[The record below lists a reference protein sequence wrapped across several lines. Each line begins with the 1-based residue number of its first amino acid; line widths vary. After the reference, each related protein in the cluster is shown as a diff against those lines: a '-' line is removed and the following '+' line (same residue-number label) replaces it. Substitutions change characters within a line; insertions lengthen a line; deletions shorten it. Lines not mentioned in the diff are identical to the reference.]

1 MPLDIAYTP
10 APTVARFMA
19 SNSRM
24 RVLMGPVGSGKS
36 VACCFEIVRRAR
48 EQKPGPNGLRKSRCI
63 VVRETVRQL
72 VDTTIKTFTDWFPPG
87 VCGHYMR
94 TTKTY
99 YFRVGDVECE
109 IMFRALDDADDV
121 ANLNSLEAT
130 FAWVNESRDMHPDII
145 DALSKRVGR
154 FPSAKDGGPTW
165 FGIFMDTNPPT
176 MDTWHFYMMEH
187 LDPKDGSSPNDN
199 GWDVFKQPSGR
210 SPYAENIENLP
221 EGYYDTQGR
230 SEEYIRVF
238 IDGEYGLSLAGT
250 PVFKYFRPDY
260 HMAKA
265 PLRPT
270 NNGARPVIV
279 GMDLGLTPA
288 AVLGQQDP
296 RGRALVL
303 AEAVSYDMG
312 IQRFMRTVLKPLLYE
327 RFSGAPVIIVVDPA
341 GIQRAQTDERSAVD
355 IIKAEG
361 FRVIPARTNNITARI
376 TAVDDYLMRQVD
388 GDPGF
393 LVDPSC
399 TRLKA
404 ALMGGYRF
412 KKNGDGLEKS
422 GDAGKHSHIGDALSY
437 LMLHIGSLDG
447 GATLRERREVR
458 RVDARGW
465 A

>member
-1 MPLDIAYTP
+1 MALDISYTP
-10 APTVARFMA
+10 TATSAKFMA
-19 SNSRM
+19 SDSRM

-36 VACCFEIVRRAR
+36 VTCCFEIVRRAGQ
-48 EQKPGPNGLRKSRCI
+48 QKPNAQGIRKSRCI

-87 VCGHYMR
+87 VCGNYMR

-99 YFRVGDVECE
+99 FFKVGNVECE

-130 FAWVNESRDMHPDII
+130 FAWVNESRDIHPDIL

-154 FPSAKDGGPTW
+154 FPSAKDGGPSW

-176 MDTWHFYMMEH
+176 MDTWHYYMMEH
-187 LDPKDGSSPNDN
+187 LDPKDGVSPNNN

-230 SEEYIRVF
+230 SEEYVRVF

-265 PLRPT
+265 TLRAT
-270 NNGARPVIV
+270 INGTRPIIV

-288 AVLGQQDP
+288 AVIGQQDP
-296 RGRALVL
+296 RGRALIL

-312 IQRFMRTVLKPLLYE
+312 VQRFVRTVLKPLLYE
-327 RFSGAPVIIVVDPA
+327 RFSGAPVIVVVDPA

-361 FRVIPARTNNITARI
+361 FRVMPARTNSITARI
-376 TAVDDYLMRQVD
+376 AAVDDYLMRQVD

-393 LVDPSC
+393 LMDPSC

-422 GDAGKHSHIGDALSY
+422 GDAGKHSHIGDAVSY
-437 LMLHIGSLDG
+437 LCLHIGSLDS
-447 GATLRERREVR
+447 GALMHQRREVK
-458 RVDARGW
+458 RVDASGW